1 MLTSFTMDSEEKHTV
16 SFTPQQH
23 LLNWCLNPYCMQEQN
38 KKVCKKMLKDSA
50 KIWEYSWINTS
61 SSALGTI
68 INILKHCKTFI
79 ILPYSNSKA
88 TDNSM
93 SCSST
98 GKMREEQGV
107 ISPGPEAQYQ
117 SHLLLYR
124 EQNNNIH
131 IRHVRPFIL
140 QQTVKME

>member
-79 ILPYSNSKA
+79 ILSYSNSKA
-88 TDNSM
+88 TDNST
-93 SCSST
+93 SCSSA
-98 GKMREEQGV
+98 GKIREEQGV